1 MPQITNDNVQ
11 IWTLYITVIIA
22 VIGFVFNTISLWQTK
37 KATEDMAKPYIN
49 VYVDVYAV
57 KNQQRTFVFKN
68 FGQTPAYIDNIQID
82 GELDPLNSVHRFN
95 SLIGNMIAPGQKFT
109 SSIDPDYKGRITLT
123 ITYSDSKKHKYI
135 NKFVLDAT
143 LASAMFYTVNE
154 SNKSDF
160 TVQTSRK
167 NSIFIST
174 VSSSSVLAMILFFA
188 SIASFKSLQVNS

>member
-11 IWTLYITVIIA
+11 IWTLYITVIIT

-135 NKFVLDAT
+135 DKFVLDAT

-154 SNKSDF
+154 SNKSDSPA
-160 TVQTSRK
+160 TAIRQ
-167 NSIFIST
+167 ST
-174 VSSSSVLAMILFFA
+174 MALLRD
-188 SIASFKSLQVNS
+188 LR